1 MRELF
6 AQGYSMDDEP
16 RRPIDDLDASTPR
29 YSQRQVATVGLWL
42 FLASLAMLFAA
53 SMLGYILIRL
63 SVRHPNPIVGRAAI
77 PLGSLHFPPEL
88 WGSTV
93 LVIGVSIALWRALA
107 AVKRERQRPFR
118 NWLTLSLVLAAGFIA
133 VQTPAMI
140 QLISTH
146 KALRYASGGTALYGL
161 IFFLVLLHAL
171 HVVGGIIVLVRVVI
185 LGHRDRY
192 DHEHY
197 QPIRHA
203 TMYWHFLDL
212 VWLVMFSTFLLT
224 R

>member
-6 AQGYSMDDEP
+6 AQGPSMFDQPGPLDD
-16 RRPIDDLDASTPR
+16 RDAASPR
-29 YSQRQVATVGLWL
+29 YSQRQIATVGLWL

-63 SVRHPNPIVGRAAI
+63 SARHGVEGRPSV
-77 PLGSLHFPPEL
+77 PLGRLHLPPEL
-88 WGSTV
+88 WGSTA

-107 AVKRERQRPFR
+107 AVKREHQKPFR
-118 NWLTLSLVLAAGFIA
+118 IWLTLSLVLAAGFIA

-140 QLISTH
+140 QLISEH
-146 KALRYASGGTALYGL
+146 KALRHTNGGTALYGL

-171 HVVGGIIVLVRVVI
+171 HVVGGIIVLIRVVI
-185 LGHRDRY
+185 LGHRNHY

-197 QPIRHA
+197 SPVKHA
-203 TMYWHFLDL
+203 TMYWHFLDV